1 MKNIYFIRLA
11 DALFRVLSSI
21 GLPIFLCIMIIC
33 MTIIIFERRKKKM
46 EDEKKPLFQCIFM
59 LKGMFRNVVTADSIM
74 DLYERLSGTS
84 VVEET
89 DLSAMTDGEILKS
102 IYDQSVRTTGRLTVY
117 KLNDKYDEDD
127 IADFDDDEYIV
138 CREL

>member
-1 MKNIYFIRLA
+1 
-11 DALFRVLSSI
+11 
-21 GLPIFLCIMIIC
+21 
-33 MTIIIFERRKKKM
+33 M

-59 LKGMFRNVVTADSIM
+59 LKGMFRNVVTADSIR

-89 DLSAMTDGEILKS
+89 DLSAMADGEILKS